1 MREITKIMKGWEFTG
16 PDGTT
21 TTVDLPHT
29 WNARDGQDGGNDY
42 WRGTCIYRTRFAAPQ
57 FNTASH
63 QVWIQFDGVN
73 ASAHVVLN
81 GSPVCN
87 HDGGYSTFRANITE
101 LLRDE
106 NELTVEVDNSKNDRV
121 YPQKADF
128 TFYGGIY
135 RDVSLMVVSKNHFA
149 LDYFGGPGI
158 RITPTVQGAD
168 ASVQVTTWHDGEG
181 EVSIEL
187 LDAAGNT
194 VATGKGPD
202 ITLTIFNAHL
212 WNGVKDPYLYSC
224 KARLVVNG
232 TVEDET
238 TTRFGVRSFKVD
250 PKKGFFL
257 NGKSYPLHGV
267 SRHQDRKGLGNAIT
281 REMHDED
288 MALIKEIGANT
299 IRLAHYQHDQ
309 YFYDLCDEV
318 GMVVWAEIPYISE
331 HMPNGR
337 ENTISQMKELI
348 IQNYNHPSIMFWG
361 ISNEILIGGISQEL
375 VERHHDLQK
384 LCKELDP
391 TRSTTIAHVSH
402 TPTDGPMHHITDL
415 ESYNHYFGWYGGK
428 IEDNGPWL
436 DKFHA
441 EHPDICLGVSEYGCE
456 GIINWHSSTPQ
467 CKDYTEEYQAVYH
480 EYMAQAFEDRP
491 WIWASHVW
499 NMFDFG
505 CAARNE
511 GGVAGR
517 NNKGLVTIDRKTRK
531 DSFYLYQAY
540 WTKDPMVHINGRRYA
555 QRAGETTEVK
565 VYSNQDC
572 VTLYLNGK
580 EVGTQQAHR
589 VFHFTVALAEG
600 FNTLLAVAGSAK
612 DSITLEKVEKEPACY
627 TLPEFN
633 ERQEGVANW
642 FKQMGSLDLES
653 PMEFPEGYYNIKD
666 SMAELAKNEEAFAI
680 VAKAVKL
687 VTNFDLKPGQ
697 GMWSMMSGMSPEHMS
712 GMISTDL
719 LGDKFLPSLNAQL
732 IKIKK

>member
-57 FNTASH
+57 FNTASQ

-135 RDVSLMVVSKNHFA
+135 RDVSLMVVSKNHFT

-187 LDAAGNT
+187 QDAAGNT

-288 MALIKEIGANT
+288 MSLIKEIGANT

-348 IQNYNHPSIMFWG
+348 IQNYNHPCIVCWG
-361 ISNEILIGGISQEL
+361 VSNEITISTKDKKDMLDNHRQL
-375 VERHHDLQK
+375 NDLCHEMDK
-384 LCKELDP
+384 
-391 TRSTTIAHVSH
+391 TRLTTLACYAMC
-402 TPTDGPMHHITDL
+402 GPFNRSAHITDMVSWNL
-415 ESYNHYFGWYGGK
+415 YLGWYVPGFILNDLWMGF
-428 IEDNGPWL
+428 
-436 DKFHA
+436 FHLCF
-441 EHPDICLGVSEYGCE
+441 PNRPFGYSEYGAE
-456 GIINWHSSTPQ
+456 GMPNLHSTHPHRG
-467 CKDYTEEYQAVYH
+467 DHTEEYQAKYH
-480 EYMAQAFEDRP
+480 EYMLRCFKRHP
-491 WIWASHVW
+491 WMWATHVW
-499 NMFDFG
+499 NMFDF
-505 CAARNE
+505 AADARDQ
-511 GGVAGR
+511 GGEPGM
-517 NNKGLVTIDRKTRK
+517 NHKGLVTFDRKTKK
-531 DSFYLYQAY
+531 DSFYLYKA
-540 WTKDPMVHINGRRYA
+540 WWSDEAFVHICSKRFVERTGSTA
-555 QRAGETTEVK
+555 TVK
-565 VYSNQDC
+565 VYSNQS
-572 VTLYLNGK
+572 
-580 EVGTQQAHR
+580 
-589 VFHFTVALAEG
+589 TVALYVNGNKVGEQTG
-600 FNTLLAVAGSAK
+600 EHVFTFKVPLNGELHIQAVAGDRTDESVIRHV
-612 DSITLEKVEKEPACY
+612 DTPN
-627 TLPEFN
+627 PEYKLHKTKSKS
-633 ERQEGVANW
+633 ANW
-642 FKQMGSLDLES
+642 
-653 PMEFPEGYYNIKD
+653 
-666 SMAELAKNEEAFAI
+666 
-680 VAKAVKL
+680 V
-687 VTNFDLKPGQ
+687 
-697 GMWSMMSGMSPEHMS
+697 
-712 GMISTDL
+712 
-719 LGDKFLPSLNAQL
+719 
-732 IKIKK
+732 

>member
-42 WRGTCIYRTRFAAPQ
+42 WRGTCIYRTHFAAPQ

-135 RDVSLMVVSKNHFA
+135 RDVSLMVVSKNHFT

-348 IQNYNHPSIMFWG
+348 IQNYNHPCIVCWG
-361 ISNEILIGGISQEL
+361 VSNEITISTKDKKDMLDNHRQL
-375 VERHHDLQK
+375 NDLCHEMDK
-384 LCKELDP
+384 
-391 TRSTTIAHVSH
+391 TRLTTLACYAMC
-402 TPTDGPMHHITDL
+402 GPFNRSAHITDMVSWNL
-415 ESYNHYFGWYGGK
+415 YLGWYVPGFILNDLWMGF
-428 IEDNGPWL
+428 
-436 DKFHA
+436 FHLCF
-441 EHPDICLGVSEYGCE
+441 PNRPFGYSEYGAE
-456 GIINWHSSTPQ
+456 GMPNLHSTRPHRG
-467 CKDYTEEYQAVYH
+467 DHTEEYQAKYH
-480 EYMAQAFEDRP
+480 EYMLRCFKRHP
-491 WIWASHVW
+491 WMWATHVW
-499 NMFDFG
+499 NMFDF
-505 CAARNE
+505 AADARDQ
-511 GGVAGR
+511 GGEPGM
-517 NNKGLVTIDRKTRK
+517 NHKGLVTFDRKTKK
-531 DSFYLYQAY
+531 DSFYLYKA
-540 WTKDPMVHINGRRYA
+540 WWSDEAFVHICSKRFVERTGSTA
-555 QRAGETTEVK
+555 TVK
-565 VYSNQDC
+565 VYSNQS
-572 VTLYLNGK
+572 
-580 EVGTQQAHR
+580 
-589 VFHFTVALAEG
+589 TVALYVNGNKVGEQTG
-600 FNTLLAVAGSAK
+600 EHVFTFKVPLNGELHIQAVAGDRTDESVIRHV
-612 DSITLEKVEKEPACY
+612 DTPN
-627 TLPEFN
+627 PEYKLHKTKSKS
-633 ERQEGVANW
+633 ANW
-642 FKQMGSLDLES
+642 
-653 PMEFPEGYYNIKD
+653 
-666 SMAELAKNEEAFAI
+666 
-680 VAKAVKL
+680 V
-687 VTNFDLKPGQ
+687 
-697 GMWSMMSGMSPEHMS
+697 
-712 GMISTDL
+712 
-719 LGDKFLPSLNAQL
+719 
-732 IKIKK
+732 

>member
-57 FNTASH
+57 FNAASH

-135 RDVSLMVVSKNHFA
+135 RDVSLMVVSKNHFT
-149 LDYFGGPGI
+149 LDYFGGSGI

-309 YFYDLCDEV
+309 YFYDLCDEA

-348 IQNYNHPSIMFWG
+348 IQNYNHPCIVCWG
-361 ISNEILIGGISQEL
+361 VSNEITISTKDKKDMLDNHRQL
-375 VERHHDLQK
+375 NDLCHEMDK
-384 LCKELDP
+384 
-391 TRSTTIAHVSH
+391 TRLTTLACYAMC
-402 TPTDGPMHHITDL
+402 GPFNRSAHITDMVSWNL
-415 ESYNHYFGWYGGK
+415 YLGWYVPGFILNDLWMGF
-428 IEDNGPWL
+428 
-436 DKFHA
+436 FHLCF
-441 EHPDICLGVSEYGCE
+441 PNRPFGYSEYGAE
-456 GIINWHSSTPQ
+456 GMPNLHSTHPHRG
-467 CKDYTEEYQAVYH
+467 DHTEEYQAKYH
-480 EYMAQAFEDRP
+480 EYMLRCFKRHP
-491 WIWASHVW
+491 WMWATHVW
-499 NMFDFG
+499 NMFDF
-505 CAARNE
+505 AADARDQ
-511 GGVAGR
+511 GGEPGM
-517 NNKGLVTIDRKTRK
+517 NHKGLVTFDRKTKK
-531 DSFYLYQAY
+531 DSFYLYKA
-540 WTKDPMVHINGRRYA
+540 WWSDEAFVHICSKRFVERTGSTA
-555 QRAGETTEVK
+555 TVK
-565 VYSNQDC
+565 VYSNQS
-572 VTLYLNGK
+572 
-580 EVGTQQAHR
+580 
-589 VFHFTVALAEG
+589 TVALYVNGNKVGEQTG
-600 FNTLLAVAGSAK
+600 EHVFTFKVPLKGELHIQAVAGDRTDESVIRHV
-612 DSITLEKVEKEPACY
+612 DTPN
-627 TLPEFN
+627 PEYKLHKTKSKS
-633 ERQEGVANW
+633 ANW
-642 FKQMGSLDLES
+642 
-653 PMEFPEGYYNIKD
+653 
-666 SMAELAKNEEAFAI
+666 
-680 VAKAVKL
+680 V
-687 VTNFDLKPGQ
+687 
-697 GMWSMMSGMSPEHMS
+697 
-712 GMISTDL
+712 
-719 LGDKFLPSLNAQL
+719 
-732 IKIKK
+732 

>member
-42 WRGTCIYRTRFAAPQ
+42 WRGTCIYRTHFAAPQ

-135 RDVSLMVVSKNHFA
+135 RDVSLMVVSKNHFT

-224 KARLVVNG
+224 KACLVVNG

-309 YFYDLCDEV
+309 YFYDLCDEA

-348 IQNYNHPSIMFWG
+348 IQNYNHPCIVCWG
-361 ISNEILIGGISQEL
+361 VSNEITISTKDKKDMLDNHRQL
-375 VERHHDLQK
+375 NDLCHEMDK
-384 LCKELDP
+384 
-391 TRSTTIAHVSH
+391 TRLTTLACYAMC
-402 TPTDGPMHHITDL
+402 GPFNRSAHITDMVSWNL
-415 ESYNHYFGWYGGK
+415 YLGWYVPGFILNDLWMGF
-428 IEDNGPWL
+428 
-436 DKFHA
+436 FHLCF
-441 EHPDICLGVSEYGCE
+441 PNRPFGYSEYGAE
-456 GIINWHSSTPQ
+456 GMPNLHSTHPHRG
-467 CKDYTEEYQAVYH
+467 DHTEEYQAKYH
-480 EYMAQAFEDRP
+480 EYMLRCFKRHP
-491 WIWASHVW
+491 WMWATHVW
-499 NMFDFG
+499 NMFDF
-505 CAARNE
+505 AADARDQ
-511 GGVAGR
+511 GGEPGM
-517 NNKGLVTIDRKTRK
+517 NHKGLVTFDRKTKK
-531 DSFYLYQAY
+531 DSFYLYKA
-540 WTKDPMVHINGRRYA
+540 WWSDEAFVHICSKRFVERTGS
-555 QRAGETTEVK
+555 TSTVK
-565 VYSNQDC
+565 VYSNQS
-572 VTLYLNGK
+572 
-580 EVGTQQAHR
+580 
-589 VFHFTVALAEG
+589 TVALYVNGNKVGEQTG
-600 FNTLLAVAGSAK
+600 EHVFTFKVPLNGELHIQAVAGDRTDESVIRHV
-612 DSITLEKVEKEPACY
+612 DTPN
-627 TLPEFN
+627 PEYKLHKTKSKS
-633 ERQEGVANW
+633 ANW
-642 FKQMGSLDLES
+642 
-653 PMEFPEGYYNIKD
+653 
-666 SMAELAKNEEAFAI
+666 
-680 VAKAVKL
+680 V
-687 VTNFDLKPGQ
+687 
-697 GMWSMMSGMSPEHMS
+697 
-712 GMISTDL
+712 
-719 LGDKFLPSLNAQL
+719 
-732 IKIKK
+732 

>member
-42 WRGTCIYRTRFAAPQ
+42 WRGTCIYRTHFAAPQ

-135 RDVSLMVVSKNHFA
+135 RDVSLMVVSKNHFT

-238 TTRFGVRSFKVD
+238 TTHFGVRSFKVD

-348 IQNYNHPSIMFWG
+348 IQNYNHPCIVCWG
-361 ISNEILIGGISQEL
+361 VSNEITISTKDKKDMLDNHRQL
-375 VERHHDLQK
+375 NDLCHEMDK
-384 LCKELDP
+384 
-391 TRSTTIAHVSH
+391 TRLTTLACYAMC
-402 TPTDGPMHHITDL
+402 GPFNRSAHITDMVSWNL
-415 ESYNHYFGWYGGK
+415 YLGWYVPGFILNDLWMGF
-428 IEDNGPWL
+428 
-436 DKFHA
+436 FHLCF
-441 EHPDICLGVSEYGCE
+441 PNRPFGYSEYGAE
-456 GIINWHSSTPQ
+456 GMPNLHSTHPHRG
-467 CKDYTEEYQAVYH
+467 DHTEEYQAKYH
-480 EYMAQAFEDRP
+480 EYMLRCFKRHP
-491 WIWASHVW
+491 WMWATHVW
-499 NMFDFG
+499 NMFDF
-505 CAARNE
+505 AADARDQ
-511 GGVAGR
+511 GGEPGM
-517 NNKGLVTIDRKTRK
+517 NHKGLVTFDRKTKK
-531 DSFYLYQAY
+531 DSFYLYKA
-540 WTKDPMVHINGRRYA
+540 WWSDEAFVHICSKRFVERTGSTA
-555 QRAGETTEVK
+555 TVK
-565 VYSNQDC
+565 VYSNQS
-572 VTLYLNGK
+572 
-580 EVGTQQAHR
+580 
-589 VFHFTVALAEG
+589 TVALYVNGNKVGEQTG
-600 FNTLLAVAGSAK
+600 EHVFTFKVPLNGELHIQAVAGDRTDESVIRHV
-612 DSITLEKVEKEPACY
+612 DTPN
-627 TLPEFN
+627 PEYKLHKTKSKS
-633 ERQEGVANW
+633 ANW
-642 FKQMGSLDLES
+642 
-653 PMEFPEGYYNIKD
+653 
-666 SMAELAKNEEAFAI
+666 
-680 VAKAVKL
+680 V
-687 VTNFDLKPGQ
+687 
-697 GMWSMMSGMSPEHMS
+697 
-712 GMISTDL
+712 
-719 LGDKFLPSLNAQL
+719 
-732 IKIKK
+732 

>member
-57 FNTASH
+57 FNTASQ

-135 RDVSLMVVSKNHFA
+135 RDVSLMVVSKNHFT

-318 GMVVWAEIPYISE
+318 GMIVWAEIPYISE

-348 IQNYNHPSIMFWG
+348 IQNYNHPCIVCWG
-361 ISNEILIGGISQEL
+361 VSNEITISTKDKKDMLDNHRQL
-375 VERHHDLQK
+375 NDLCHEMDK
-384 LCKELDP
+384 
-391 TRSTTIAHVSH
+391 TRLTTLACYAMC
-402 TPTDGPMHHITDL
+402 GPFNRSAHITDMVSWNL
-415 ESYNHYFGWYGGK
+415 YLGWYVPGFILNDLWMGF
-428 IEDNGPWL
+428 
-436 DKFHA
+436 FHLCF
-441 EHPDICLGVSEYGCE
+441 PNRPFGYSEYGAE
-456 GIINWHSSTPQ
+456 GMPNLHSTHPHRG
-467 CKDYTEEYQAVYH
+467 DHTEEYQAKYH
-480 EYMAQAFEDRP
+480 EYMLRCFKRHP
-491 WIWASHVW
+491 WMWATHVW
-499 NMFDFG
+499 NMFDF
-505 CAARNE
+505 AADARDQ
-511 GGVAGR
+511 GGEPGM
-517 NNKGLVTIDRKTRK
+517 NHKGLVTFDRKTKK
-531 DSFYLYQAY
+531 DSFYLYKA
-540 WTKDPMVHINGRRYA
+540 WWSDEAFVHICSKRFVERTGSTA
-555 QRAGETTEVK
+555 TVK
-565 VYSNQDC
+565 VYSNQS
-572 VTLYLNGK
+572 
-580 EVGTQQAHR
+580 
-589 VFHFTVALAEG
+589 TVALYVNGNKVGEQTG
-600 FNTLLAVAGSAK
+600 EHVFTFKVPLNGELHIQAVAGDRTDESVIRHV
-612 DSITLEKVEKEPACY
+612 DTPN
-627 TLPEFN
+627 PEYKLHKTKSKS
-633 ERQEGVANW
+633 ANW
-642 FKQMGSLDLES
+642 
-653 PMEFPEGYYNIKD
+653 
-666 SMAELAKNEEAFAI
+666 
-680 VAKAVKL
+680 V
-687 VTNFDLKPGQ
+687 
-697 GMWSMMSGMSPEHMS
+697 
-712 GMISTDL
+712 
-719 LGDKFLPSLNAQL
+719 
-732 IKIKK
+732 

>member
-42 WRGTCIYRTRFAAPQ
+42 WRGTCIYRTHFAAPQ

-135 RDVSLMVVSKNHFA
+135 GEVSLMVVSKNHFA

-348 IQNYNHPSIMFWG
+348 IQNYNHPCIVCWG
-361 ISNEILIGGISQEL
+361 VSNEITISTKDKKDMLDNHRQL
-375 VERHHDLQK
+375 NDLCHEMDK
-384 LCKELDP
+384 
-391 TRSTTIAHVSH
+391 TRLTTLACYAMC
-402 TPTDGPMHHITDL
+402 GPFNRSAHITDMVSWNL
-415 ESYNHYFGWYGGK
+415 YLGWYVPGFILNDLWMGF
-428 IEDNGPWL
+428 
-436 DKFHA
+436 FHLCF
-441 EHPDICLGVSEYGCE
+441 PNRPFGYSEYGAE
-456 GIINWHSSTPQ
+456 GMPNLHSTHPHRG
-467 CKDYTEEYQAVYH
+467 DHTEEYQAKYH
-480 EYMAQAFEDRP
+480 EYMLRCFKRHP
-491 WIWASHVW
+491 WMWATHVW
-499 NMFDFG
+499 NMFDF
-505 CAARNE
+505 AADARDQ
-511 GGVAGR
+511 GGEPGM
-517 NNKGLVTIDRKTRK
+517 NHKGLVTFDRKTKK
-531 DSFYLYQAY
+531 DSFYLYKA
-540 WTKDPMVHINGRRYA
+540 WWSDEAFVHICSKRFVERTGSTA
-555 QRAGETTEVK
+555 TVK
-565 VYSNQDC
+565 VYSNQS
-572 VTLYLNGK
+572 
-580 EVGTQQAHR
+580 
-589 VFHFTVALAEG
+589 TVALYVNGNKVGEQTG
-600 FNTLLAVAGSAK
+600 EHVFTFKVPLNGELHIQAVAGDRTDESVIRHV
-612 DSITLEKVEKEPACY
+612 DTPN
-627 TLPEFN
+627 PEYKLHKTKSKS
-633 ERQEGVANW
+633 ANW
-642 FKQMGSLDLES
+642 
-653 PMEFPEGYYNIKD
+653 
-666 SMAELAKNEEAFAI
+666 
-680 VAKAVKL
+680 V
-687 VTNFDLKPGQ
+687 
-697 GMWSMMSGMSPEHMS
+697 
-712 GMISTDL
+712 
-719 LGDKFLPSLNAQL
+719 
-732 IKIKK
+732 

>member
-42 WRGTCIYRTRFAAPQ
+42 WRGTCIYRTHFAAPQ

-106 NELTVEVDNSKNDRV
+106 NELTVEVDNSKNNRV

-135 RDVSLMVVSKNHFA
+135 RDVSLMVVSKNHFT

-158 RITPTVQGAD
+158 RITPTAQGAD

-348 IQNYNHPSIMFWG
+348 IQNYNHPCIVCWG
-361 ISNEILIGGISQEL
+361 VSNEITISTKDKKDMLDNHRQL
-375 VERHHDLQK
+375 NDLCHEMDK
-384 LCKELDP
+384 
-391 TRSTTIAHVSH
+391 TRLTTLACYAMC
-402 TPTDGPMHHITDL
+402 GPFNRSAHITDMVSWNL
-415 ESYNHYFGWYGGK
+415 YLGWYVPGFILNDLWMGF
-428 IEDNGPWL
+428 
-436 DKFHA
+436 FHLCF
-441 EHPDICLGVSEYGCE
+441 PNRPFGYSEYGAE
-456 GIINWHSSTPQ
+456 GMPNLHSTHPHRG
-467 CKDYTEEYQAVYH
+467 DHTEEYQAKYH
-480 EYMAQAFEDRP
+480 EYMLRCFKRHP
-491 WIWASHVW
+491 WMWATHVW
-499 NMFDFG
+499 NMFDF
-505 CAARNE
+505 AADARDQ
-511 GGVAGR
+511 GGEPGM
-517 NNKGLVTIDRKTRK
+517 NHKGLVTFDRKTKK
-531 DSFYLYQAY
+531 DSFYLYKA
-540 WTKDPMVHINGRRYA
+540 WWSDEAFVHICSKRFVERTGSTA
-555 QRAGETTEVK
+555 TVK
-565 VYSNQDC
+565 VYSNQS
-572 VTLYLNGK
+572 
-580 EVGTQQAHR
+580 
-589 VFHFTVALAEG
+589 TVALYVNGNKVGEQTG
-600 FNTLLAVAGSAK
+600 EHVFTFKVPLNGELHIQAVAGDRTDESVIRHV
-612 DSITLEKVEKEPACY
+612 DTPN
-627 TLPEFN
+627 PEYKLHKTKSKS
-633 ERQEGVANW
+633 ANW
-642 FKQMGSLDLES
+642 
-653 PMEFPEGYYNIKD
+653 
-666 SMAELAKNEEAFAI
+666 
-680 VAKAVKL
+680 V
-687 VTNFDLKPGQ
+687 
-697 GMWSMMSGMSPEHMS
+697 
-712 GMISTDL
+712 
-719 LGDKFLPSLNAQL
+719 
-732 IKIKK
+732 

>member
-57 FNTASH
+57 FNTASQ

-135 RDVSLMVVSKNHFA
+135 RDVSLMVVSKNHFT

-158 RITPTVQGAD
+158 RITPTVQGTD

-202 ITLTIFNAHL
+202 INLTIFNAHL

-348 IQNYNHPSIMFWG
+348 IQNYNHPCIVCWG
-361 ISNEILIGGISQEL
+361 VSNEITISTKDKKDMLDNHRQL
-375 VERHHDLQK
+375 NDLCHEMDK
-384 LCKELDP
+384 
-391 TRSTTIAHVSH
+391 TRLTTLACYAMC
-402 TPTDGPMHHITDL
+402 GPFNRSAHITDMVSWNL
-415 ESYNHYFGWYGGK
+415 YLGWYVPGFILNDLWMGF
-428 IEDNGPWL
+428 
-436 DKFHA
+436 FHLCF
-441 EHPDICLGVSEYGCE
+441 PNRPFGYSEYGAE
-456 GIINWHSSTPQ
+456 GMPNLHSAHPHRG
-467 CKDYTEEYQAVYH
+467 DHTEEYQAKYH
-480 EYMAQAFEDRP
+480 EYMLRCFKRHP
-491 WIWASHVW
+491 WMWATHVW
-499 NMFDFG
+499 NMFDF
-505 CAARNE
+505 AADARDQ
-511 GGVAGR
+511 GGEPGM
-517 NNKGLVTIDRKTRK
+517 NHKGLVTFDRKTKK
-531 DSFYLYQAY
+531 DSFYLYKA
-540 WTKDPMVHINGRRYA
+540 WWSDEAFVHICSKRFVERTGSTA
-555 QRAGETTEVK
+555 TVK
-565 VYSNQDC
+565 VYSNQS
-572 VTLYLNGK
+572 
-580 EVGTQQAHR
+580 
-589 VFHFTVALAEG
+589 TVALYVNGNKVGEQTG
-600 FNTLLAVAGSAK
+600 EHVFTFKVPLNGELHIQAVAGDRTDESVIRHV
-612 DSITLEKVEKEPACY
+612 DTPN
-627 TLPEFN
+627 PEYKLHKTKSKS
-633 ERQEGVANW
+633 ANW
-642 FKQMGSLDLES
+642 
-653 PMEFPEGYYNIKD
+653 
-666 SMAELAKNEEAFAI
+666 
-680 VAKAVKL
+680 V
-687 VTNFDLKPGQ
+687 
-697 GMWSMMSGMSPEHMS
+697 
-712 GMISTDL
+712 
-719 LGDKFLPSLNAQL
+719 
-732 IKIKK
+732 

>member
-42 WRGTCIYRTRFAAPQ
+42 WRGTCIYRTHFAAPQ
-57 FNTASH
+57 FNIASH

-135 RDVSLMVVSKNHFA
+135 RDVSLMVVSKNHFT

-181 EVSIEL
+181 EVSVEL

-348 IQNYNHPSIMFWG
+348 IQNYNHPCIVCWG
-361 ISNEILIGGISQEL
+361 VSNEITISTKDKKDMLDNHRQL
-375 VERHHDLQK
+375 NDLCHEMDK
-384 LCKELDP
+384 
-391 TRSTTIAHVSH
+391 TRLTTLACYAMC
-402 TPTDGPMHHITDL
+402 GPFNRSAHITDMVSWNL
-415 ESYNHYFGWYGGK
+415 YLGWYVPGFILNDLWMGF
-428 IEDNGPWL
+428 
-436 DKFHA
+436 FHLCF
-441 EHPDICLGVSEYGCE
+441 PNRPFGYSEYGAE
-456 GIINWHSSTPQ
+456 GMPNLHSTHPHRG
-467 CKDYTEEYQAVYH
+467 DHTEEYQAKYH
-480 EYMAQAFEDRP
+480 EYMLRCFKRHP
-491 WIWASHVW
+491 WMWATHVW
-499 NMFDFG
+499 NMFDF
-505 CAARNE
+505 AADARDQ
-511 GGVAGR
+511 GGEPGM
-517 NNKGLVTIDRKTRK
+517 NHKGLVTFDRKTKK
-531 DSFYLYQAY
+531 DSFYLYKA
-540 WTKDPMVHINGRRYA
+540 WWSNEAFVHICSKRFVERTGSTA
-555 QRAGETTEVK
+555 TVK
-565 VYSNQDC
+565 VYSNQS
-572 VTLYLNGK
+572 
-580 EVGTQQAHR
+580 
-589 VFHFTVALAEG
+589 TVALYVNGNKVGEQTG
-600 FNTLLAVAGSAK
+600 EHVFTFKVPLNGELHIQAVAGDRTDESVIRHV
-612 DSITLEKVEKEPACY
+612 DTPN
-627 TLPEFN
+627 PEYKLLKTKSKS
-633 ERQEGVANW
+633 ANW
-642 FKQMGSLDLES
+642 
-653 PMEFPEGYYNIKD
+653 
-666 SMAELAKNEEAFAI
+666 
-680 VAKAVKL
+680 V
-687 VTNFDLKPGQ
+687 
-697 GMWSMMSGMSPEHMS
+697 
-712 GMISTDL
+712 
-719 LGDKFLPSLNAQL
+719 
-732 IKIKK
+732 

>member
-42 WRGTCIYRTRFAAPQ
+42 WRGTCIYRTHFAAPQ

-135 RDVSLMVVSKNHFA
+135 RDVSLMVVSKNHFT

-181 EVSIEL
+181 EVSVEL

-348 IQNYNHPSIMFWG
+348 IQNYNHPCIVCWG
-361 ISNEILIGGISQEL
+361 VSNEITISTKDKKDMLDNHRQL
-375 VERHHDLQK
+375 NDLCHEMDK
-384 LCKELDP
+384 
-391 TRSTTIAHVSH
+391 TRLTTLACYAMC
-402 TPTDGPMHHITDL
+402 GPFNRSAHITDMVSWNL
-415 ESYNHYFGWYGGK
+415 YLGWYVPGFILNDLWMGF
-428 IEDNGPWL
+428 
-436 DKFHA
+436 FHLCF
-441 EHPDICLGVSEYGCE
+441 PNRPFGYSEYGAE
-456 GIINWHSSTPQ
+456 GMPNLHSTHPHRG
-467 CKDYTEEYQAVYH
+467 DHTEEYQAKYH
-480 EYMAQAFEDRP
+480 EYMLRCFKRHP
-491 WIWASHVW
+491 WMWATHVW
-499 NMFDFG
+499 NMFDF
-505 CAARNE
+505 AADARDQ
-511 GGVAGR
+511 GGEPGM
-517 NNKGLVTIDRKTRK
+517 NHKGLVTFDRKTKK
-531 DSFYLYQAY
+531 DSFYLYKA
-540 WTKDPMVHINGRRYA
+540 WWSNEAFVHICSKRFVERTGSTA
-555 QRAGETTEVK
+555 TVK
-565 VYSNQDC
+565 VYSNQS
-572 VTLYLNGK
+572 
-580 EVGTQQAHR
+580 
-589 VFHFTVALAEG
+589 TVALYVNGNKVGEQTG
-600 FNTLLAVAGSAK
+600 EHVFTFKVPLNGELHIQAVAGDRTDESVIRHV
-612 DSITLEKVEKEPACY
+612 DTPN
-627 TLPEFN
+627 PEYKLHKTKSKS
-633 ERQEGVANW
+633 ANW
-642 FKQMGSLDLES
+642 
-653 PMEFPEGYYNIKD
+653 
-666 SMAELAKNEEAFAI
+666 
-680 VAKAVKL
+680 V
-687 VTNFDLKPGQ
+687 
-697 GMWSMMSGMSPEHMS
+697 
-712 GMISTDL
+712 
-719 LGDKFLPSLNAQL
+719 
-732 IKIKK
+732 

>member
-42 WRGTCIYRTRFAAPQ
+42 WRGTCIYRTHFAAPQ

-309 YFYDLCDEV
+309 YFYDLCDEA

-337 ENTISQMKELI
+337 GNTISQMKELI
-348 IQNYNHPSIMFWG
+348 IQNYNHPCIVCWG
-361 ISNEILIGGISQEL
+361 VSNEITISTKDKKDMLDNHRQL
-375 VERHHDLQK
+375 NDLCHEMDK
-384 LCKELDP
+384 
-391 TRSTTIAHVSH
+391 TRLTTLACYAMC
-402 TPTDGPMHHITDL
+402 GPFNRSAHITDMVSWNL
-415 ESYNHYFGWYGGK
+415 YLGWYVPGFILNDLWMGF
-428 IEDNGPWL
+428 
-436 DKFHA
+436 FHLCF
-441 EHPDICLGVSEYGCE
+441 PNRPFGYSEYGAE
-456 GIINWHSSTPQ
+456 GMPNLHSTHPHRG
-467 CKDYTEEYQAVYH
+467 DHTEEYQAKYH
-480 EYMAQAFEDRP
+480 EYMLRCFKRHP
-491 WIWASHVW
+491 WMWATHVW
-499 NMFDFG
+499 NMFDF
-505 CAARNE
+505 AADARDQ
-511 GGVAGR
+511 GGEPGM
-517 NNKGLVTIDRKTRK
+517 NHKGLVTFDRKTKK
-531 DSFYLYQAY
+531 DSFYLYKA
-540 WTKDPMVHINGRRYA
+540 WWSDEAFVHICSKRFVERTGSTA
-555 QRAGETTEVK
+555 TVK
-565 VYSNQDC
+565 VYSNQS
-572 VTLYLNGK
+572 
-580 EVGTQQAHR
+580 
-589 VFHFTVALAEG
+589 TVALYVNGNKVGEQTG
-600 FNTLLAVAGSAK
+600 EHVFTFKVPLNGELHIQAVAGDRTDESVIRHV
-612 DSITLEKVEKEPACY
+612 DTPN
-627 TLPEFN
+627 PEYKLHKTKSKS
-633 ERQEGVANW
+633 ANW
-642 FKQMGSLDLES
+642 
-653 PMEFPEGYYNIKD
+653 
-666 SMAELAKNEEAFAI
+666 
-680 VAKAVKL
+680 V
-687 VTNFDLKPGQ
+687 
-697 GMWSMMSGMSPEHMS
+697 
-712 GMISTDL
+712 
-719 LGDKFLPSLNAQL
+719 
-732 IKIKK
+732 

>member
-42 WRGTCIYRTRFAAPQ
+42 WRGTCIYRTHFAAPQ

-73 ASAHVVLN
+73 ASAHVLLN

-158 RITPTVQGAD
+158 RITPTVQGTD

-337 ENTISQMKELI
+337 ENAISQMKELI
-348 IQNYNHPSIMFWG
+348 IQNYNHPCIVCWG
-361 ISNEILIGGISQEL
+361 VSNEITISTKDKKDMLDNHRQL
-375 VERHHDLQK
+375 NDLCHEMDK
-384 LCKELDP
+384 
-391 TRSTTIAHVSH
+391 TRLTTLACYAMC
-402 TPTDGPMHHITDL
+402 GPFNRSAHITDMVSWNL
-415 ESYNHYFGWYGGK
+415 YLGWYVPGFILNDLWMGF
-428 IEDNGPWL
+428 
-436 DKFHA
+436 FHLCF
-441 EHPDICLGVSEYGCE
+441 PNRPFGYSEYGAE
-456 GIINWHSSTPQ
+456 GMPNLHSTHPHRG
-467 CKDYTEEYQAVYH
+467 DHTEEYQAKYH
-480 EYMAQAFEDRP
+480 EYMLRCFKRHP
-491 WIWASHVW
+491 WMWATHVW
-499 NMFDFG
+499 NMFDF
-505 CAARNE
+505 AADARDQ
-511 GGVAGR
+511 GGEPGM
-517 NNKGLVTIDRKTRK
+517 NHKGLVTFDRKTKK
-531 DSFYLYQAY
+531 DSFYLYKA
-540 WTKDPMVHINGRRYA
+540 WWSDEAFVHICSKRFVERTGSTA
-555 QRAGETTEVK
+555 TVK
-565 VYSNQDC
+565 VYSNQS
-572 VTLYLNGK
+572 
-580 EVGTQQAHR
+580 
-589 VFHFTVALAEG
+589 TVALYVNGNKVGEQTG
-600 FNTLLAVAGSAK
+600 EHVFTFKVPLNGELHIQAVAGDRTDESVIRHV
-612 DSITLEKVEKEPACY
+612 DTPN
-627 TLPEFN
+627 PEYKLHKTKSKS
-633 ERQEGVANW
+633 ANW
-642 FKQMGSLDLES
+642 
-653 PMEFPEGYYNIKD
+653 
-666 SMAELAKNEEAFAI
+666 
-680 VAKAVKL
+680 V
-687 VTNFDLKPGQ
+687 
-697 GMWSMMSGMSPEHMS
+697 
-712 GMISTDL
+712 
-719 LGDKFLPSLNAQL
+719 
-732 IKIKK
+732 

>member
-42 WRGTCIYRTRFAAPQ
+42 WRGTCIYRTRFAAPK
-57 FNTASH
+57 FDTASQ

-101 LLRDE
+101 LLQSE

-135 RDVSLMVVSKNHFA
+135 RDVSLMVVSKNHFT

-181 EVSIEL
+181 EVNIEL

-232 TVEDET
+232 KVEDET

-348 IQNYNHPSIMFWG
+348 IQNYNHPCIVCWG
-361 ISNEILIGGISQEL
+361 VSNEITISTKDKKDMLDNHRQL
-375 VERHHDLQK
+375 NDLCHEMDK
-384 LCKELDP
+384 
-391 TRSTTIAHVSH
+391 TRLTTLACYAMC
-402 TPTDGPMHHITDL
+402 GPFNRSAHITDMVSWNL
-415 ESYNHYFGWYGGK
+415 YLGWYVPGFILNDLWMGF
-428 IEDNGPWL
+428 
-436 DKFHA
+436 FHLCF
-441 EHPDICLGVSEYGCE
+441 PNRPFGYSEYGAE
-456 GIINWHSSTPQ
+456 GMPNLHSIHPRRG
-467 CKDYTEEYQAVYH
+467 DHTEEYQAKYH
-480 EYMAQAFEDRP
+480 EYMLRCFKRHP
-491 WIWASHVW
+491 WMWATHVW
-499 NMFDFG
+499 NMFDF
-505 CAARNE
+505 AADARDQ
-511 GGVAGR
+511 GGEPGM
-517 NNKGLVTIDRKTRK
+517 NHKGLVTFDRKTKK
-531 DSFYLYQAY
+531 DSFYLYKA
-540 WTKDPMVHINGRRYA
+540 WWSDEAFVHICSKRFVERTGSTA
-555 QRAGETTEVK
+555 TVK
-565 VYSNQDC
+565 VYSNQS
-572 VTLYLNGK
+572 
-580 EVGTQQAHR
+580 
-589 VFHFTVALAEG
+589 TVALYVNGSKVGEQTG
-600 FNTLLAVAGSAK
+600 EHVFTFKVPLNGELHIQAVAGDRTDESVIRHV
-612 DSITLEKVEKEPACY
+612 DTPN
-627 TLPEFN
+627 PEYKLHKTKSKS
-633 ERQEGVANW
+633 ANW
-642 FKQMGSLDLES
+642 
-653 PMEFPEGYYNIKD
+653 
-666 SMAELAKNEEAFAI
+666 
-680 VAKAVKL
+680 V
-687 VTNFDLKPGQ
+687 
-697 GMWSMMSGMSPEHMS
+697 
-712 GMISTDL
+712 
-719 LGDKFLPSLNAQL
+719 
-732 IKIKK
+732 

>member
-42 WRGTCIYRTRFAAPQ
+42 WRGTCIYRTHFAAPQ
-57 FNTASH
+57 FNSASH

-135 RDVSLMVVSKNHFA
+135 RDVSLMVVSKNHFT

-348 IQNYNHPSIMFWG
+348 IQNYNHPCIVCWG
-361 ISNEILIGGISQEL
+361 VSNEITISTKDKKDMLDNHRQL
-375 VERHHDLQK
+375 NDLCHEMDK
-384 LCKELDP
+384 
-391 TRSTTIAHVSH
+391 TRLTTLACYAMC
-402 TPTDGPMHHITDL
+402 GPFNRSAHITDMVSWNL
-415 ESYNHYFGWYGGK
+415 YLGWYVPGFILNDLWMGF
-428 IEDNGPWL
+428 
-436 DKFHA
+436 FHLCF
-441 EHPDICLGVSEYGCE
+441 PNRPFGYSEYGAE
-456 GIINWHSSTPQ
+456 GMPNLHSTHPHRG
-467 CKDYTEEYQAVYH
+467 DHTEEYQAKYH
-480 EYMAQAFEDRP
+480 EYMLRCFKRHP
-491 WIWASHVW
+491 WMWATHVW
-499 NMFDFG
+499 NMFDF
-505 CAARNE
+505 AADARDQ
-511 GGVAGR
+511 GGEPGM
-517 NNKGLVTIDRKTRK
+517 NHKGLVTFDRKTKK
-531 DSFYLYQAY
+531 DSFYLYKA
-540 WTKDPMVHINGRRYA
+540 WWSDEAFVHICSKRFVERTGSTA
-555 QRAGETTEVK
+555 TVK
-565 VYSNQDC
+565 VYSNQS
-572 VTLYLNGK
+572 
-580 EVGTQQAHR
+580 
-589 VFHFTVALAEG
+589 TVALYVNGNKVGEQTG
-600 FNTLLAVAGSAK
+600 EHVFTFKVPLNGELHIQAVAGDRTDESVIRHV
-612 DSITLEKVEKEPACY
+612 DTPN
-627 TLPEFN
+627 PEYKLHKTKSKS
-633 ERQEGVANW
+633 ANW
-642 FKQMGSLDLES
+642 
-653 PMEFPEGYYNIKD
+653 
-666 SMAELAKNEEAFAI
+666 
-680 VAKAVKL
+680 V
-687 VTNFDLKPGQ
+687 
-697 GMWSMMSGMSPEHMS
+697 
-712 GMISTDL
+712 
-719 LGDKFLPSLNAQL
+719 
-732 IKIKK
+732 

>member
-42 WRGTCIYRTRFAAPQ
+42 WRGTCIYRTHFAAPQ

-135 RDVSLMVVSKNHFA
+135 RDVSLMVVSKNHFT

-158 RITPTVQGAD
+158 RITPTVQGTD

-348 IQNYNHPSIMFWG
+348 IQNYNHPCIVCWG
-361 ISNEILIGGISQEL
+361 VSNEITISTKDKKDMLDNHRQL
-375 VERHHDLQK
+375 NDLCHEMDK
-384 LCKELDP
+384 
-391 TRSTTIAHVSH
+391 TRLTTLACYAMC
-402 TPTDGPMHHITDL
+402 GPFNRSAHITDMVSWNL
-415 ESYNHYFGWYGGK
+415 YLGWYVPGFILNDLWMGF
-428 IEDNGPWL
+428 
-436 DKFHA
+436 FHLCF
-441 EHPDICLGVSEYGCE
+441 PNRPFGYSEYGAE
-456 GIINWHSSTPQ
+456 GMPNLHSTHPHRG
-467 CKDYTEEYQAVYH
+467 DHTEEYQAKYH
-480 EYMAQAFEDRP
+480 EYMLRCFKRHP
-491 WIWASHVW
+491 WMWATHVW
-499 NMFDFG
+499 NMFDF
-505 CAARNE
+505 AADARDQ
-511 GGVAGR
+511 GGEPGM
-517 NNKGLVTIDRKTRK
+517 NHKGLVTFDRKTKK
-531 DSFYLYQAY
+531 DSFYLYKA
-540 WTKDPMVHINGRRYA
+540 WWSNEAFVHICSKRFVERTGSTA
-555 QRAGETTEVK
+555 TVK
-565 VYSNQDC
+565 VYSNQS
-572 VTLYLNGK
+572 
-580 EVGTQQAHR
+580 
-589 VFHFTVALAEG
+589 TVALYVNGNKVGEQTG
-600 FNTLLAVAGSAK
+600 EHVFTFKVPLNGELHIQAVAGDRTDESVIRHV
-612 DSITLEKVEKEPACY
+612 DIPN
-627 TLPEFN
+627 PEYKLLKTKSKS
-633 ERQEGVANW
+633 ANW
-642 FKQMGSLDLES
+642 
-653 PMEFPEGYYNIKD
+653 
-666 SMAELAKNEEAFAI
+666 
-680 VAKAVKL
+680 V
-687 VTNFDLKPGQ
+687 
-697 GMWSMMSGMSPEHMS
+697 
-712 GMISTDL
+712 
-719 LGDKFLPSLNAQL
+719 
-732 IKIKK
+732 

>member
-42 WRGTCIYRTRFAAPQ
+42 WRGTCIYRTHFAAPQ

-135 RDVSLMVVSKNHFA
+135 RDVSLMVVSKNHFT

-181 EVSIEL
+181 EVSVEL

-232 TVEDET
+232 TVEDEI

-348 IQNYNHPSIMFWG
+348 IQNYNHPCIVCWG
-361 ISNEILIGGISQEL
+361 VSNEITISTKDKKDMLDNHRQL
-375 VERHHDLQK
+375 NDLCHEMDK
-384 LCKELDP
+384 
-391 TRSTTIAHVSH
+391 TRLTTLACYAMC
-402 TPTDGPMHHITDL
+402 GPFNRSAHITDMVSWNL
-415 ESYNHYFGWYGGK
+415 YLGWYVPGFILNDLWMGF
-428 IEDNGPWL
+428 
-436 DKFHA
+436 FHLCF
-441 EHPDICLGVSEYGCE
+441 PNRPFGYSEYGAE
-456 GIINWHSSTPQ
+456 GMPNLHSTHPHRG
-467 CKDYTEEYQAVYH
+467 DHTEEYQAKYH
-480 EYMAQAFEDRP
+480 EYMLRCFKRHP
-491 WIWASHVW
+491 WMWATHVW
-499 NMFDFG
+499 NMFDF
-505 CAARNE
+505 AADARDQ
-511 GGVAGR
+511 GGEPGM
-517 NNKGLVTIDRKTRK
+517 NHKGLVTFDRKTKK
-531 DSFYLYQAY
+531 DSFYLYKA
-540 WTKDPMVHINGRRYA
+540 WWSDEAFVHICSKRFVERTGSTA
-555 QRAGETTEVK
+555 TVK
-565 VYSNQDC
+565 VYSNQS
-572 VTLYLNGK
+572 
-580 EVGTQQAHR
+580 
-589 VFHFTVALAEG
+589 TVALYVNGNKVGEQTG
-600 FNTLLAVAGSAK
+600 EHVFTFKVPLNGELHIQAVAGDRTDESVIRHV
-612 DSITLEKVEKEPACY
+612 DTPN
-627 TLPEFN
+627 PEYKLHKTKSKS
-633 ERQEGVANW
+633 ANW
-642 FKQMGSLDLES
+642 
-653 PMEFPEGYYNIKD
+653 
-666 SMAELAKNEEAFAI
+666 
-680 VAKAVKL
+680 V
-687 VTNFDLKPGQ
+687 
-697 GMWSMMSGMSPEHMS
+697 
-712 GMISTDL
+712 
-719 LGDKFLPSLNAQL
+719 
-732 IKIKK
+732 

>member
-135 RDVSLMVVSKNHFA
+135 RDVSLMVVSKNHFT

-158 RITPTVQGAD
+158 RITPTVQGTD

-348 IQNYNHPSIMFWG
+348 IQNYNHPCIVCWG
-361 ISNEILIGGISQEL
+361 VSNEITISTKDKKDMLDNHRQL
-375 VERHHDLQK
+375 NDLCHEMDK
-384 LCKELDP
+384 
-391 TRSTTIAHVSH
+391 TRLTTLACYAMC
-402 TPTDGPMHHITDL
+402 GPFNRSAHITDMVSWNL
-415 ESYNHYFGWYGGK
+415 YLGWYVPGFILNDLWMGF
-428 IEDNGPWL
+428 
-436 DKFHA
+436 FHLCF
-441 EHPDICLGVSEYGCE
+441 PNRPFGYSEYGAE
-456 GIINWHSSTPQ
+456 GMPNTHPHRG
-467 CKDYTEEYQAVYH
+467 DHTEEYQAKYH
-480 EYMAQAFEDRP
+480 EYMLRCFKRHP
-491 WIWASHVW
+491 WMWATHVW
-499 NMFDFG
+499 NMFDF
-505 CAARNE
+505 AADARDQ
-511 GGVAGR
+511 GGEPGM
-517 NNKGLVTIDRKTRK
+517 NHKGLVTFDRKTKK
-531 DSFYLYQAY
+531 DSFYLYKA
-540 WTKDPMVHINGRRYA
+540 WWSDEAFVHICSKRFVERTGSTA
-555 QRAGETTEVK
+555 TVK
-565 VYSNQDC
+565 VYSNQS
-572 VTLYLNGK
+572 
-580 EVGTQQAHR
+580 
-589 VFHFTVALAEG
+589 TVALYVNGNKVGEQTG
-600 FNTLLAVAGSAK
+600 EHVFTFKVPLNGELHIQAVAGDRTDESVIRHV
-612 DSITLEKVEKEPACY
+612 DTPN
-627 TLPEFN
+627 PEYKLHKTKSKS
-633 ERQEGVANW
+633 ANW
-642 FKQMGSLDLES
+642 
-653 PMEFPEGYYNIKD
+653 
-666 SMAELAKNEEAFAI
+666 
-680 VAKAVKL
+680 V
-687 VTNFDLKPGQ
+687 
-697 GMWSMMSGMSPEHMS
+697 
-712 GMISTDL
+712 
-719 LGDKFLPSLNAQL
+719 
-732 IKIKK
+732 

>member
-42 WRGTCIYRTRFAAPQ
+42 WRGTCIYRTHFAAPQ
-57 FNTASH
+57 FNTASQ

-135 RDVSLMVVSKNHFA
+135 RDVSLMVVSKNHFT

-281 REMHDED
+281 REMHNED

-309 YFYDLCDEV
+309 YFYDLCDEA

-348 IQNYNHPSIMFWG
+348 IQNYNHPCIVCWG
-361 ISNEILIGGISQEL
+361 VSNEITISTKDKKDMLDNHRQL
-375 VERHHDLQK
+375 NDLCHEMDK
-384 LCKELDP
+384 
-391 TRSTTIAHVSH
+391 TRLTTLACYAMC
-402 TPTDGPMHHITDL
+402 GPFNRSAHITDMVSWNL
-415 ESYNHYFGWYGGK
+415 YLGWYVPGFILNDLWMGF
-428 IEDNGPWL
+428 
-436 DKFHA
+436 FHLCF
-441 EHPDICLGVSEYGCE
+441 PNRPFGYSEYGAE
-456 GIINWHSSTPQ
+456 GMPNLHSTHPHRG
-467 CKDYTEEYQAVYH
+467 DHTEEYQAKYH
-480 EYMAQAFEDRP
+480 EYMLRCFKRHP
-491 WIWASHVW
+491 WMWATHVW
-499 NMFDFG
+499 NMFDF
-505 CAARNE
+505 AADARDQ
-511 GGVAGR
+511 GGEPGM
-517 NNKGLVTIDRKTRK
+517 NHKGLVTFDRKTKK
-531 DSFYLYQAY
+531 DSFYLYKA
-540 WTKDPMVHINGRRYA
+540 WWSDEAFVHICSKRFVERTGSTA
-555 QRAGETTEVK
+555 TVK
-565 VYSNQDC
+565 VYSNQS
-572 VTLYLNGK
+572 
-580 EVGTQQAHR
+580 
-589 VFHFTVALAEG
+589 TVALYVNGNKVGEQTG
-600 FNTLLAVAGSAK
+600 EHVFTFKVPLNGELHIQAVAGDRTDESVIRHV
-612 DSITLEKVEKEPACY
+612 DTPN
-627 TLPEFN
+627 PEYKLHKTKSKS
-633 ERQEGVANW
+633 ANW
-642 FKQMGSLDLES
+642 
-653 PMEFPEGYYNIKD
+653 
-666 SMAELAKNEEAFAI
+666 
-680 VAKAVKL
+680 V
-687 VTNFDLKPGQ
+687 
-697 GMWSMMSGMSPEHMS
+697 
-712 GMISTDL
+712 
-719 LGDKFLPSLNAQL
+719 
-732 IKIKK
+732 

>member
-57 FNTASH
+57 FNAASH

-135 RDVSLMVVSKNHFA
+135 RDVSLMVVSKNHFT

-348 IQNYNHPSIMFWG
+348 IQNYNHPCIVCWG
-361 ISNEILIGGISQEL
+361 VSNEITISTKDKKDMLDNHRQL
-375 VERHHDLQK
+375 NDLCHEMDK
-384 LCKELDP
+384 
-391 TRSTTIAHVSH
+391 TRLTTLACYAMC
-402 TPTDGPMHHITDL
+402 GPFNRSAHITDMVSWNL
-415 ESYNHYFGWYGGK
+415 YLGWYVPGFILNDLWMGF
-428 IEDNGPWL
+428 
-436 DKFHA
+436 FHLCF
-441 EHPDICLGVSEYGCE
+441 PNRPFGYSEYGAE
-456 GIINWHSSTPQ
+456 GMPNLHSTHPHRG
-467 CKDYTEEYQAVYH
+467 DHTEEYQAKYH
-480 EYMAQAFEDRP
+480 EYMLRCFKRHP
-491 WIWASHVW
+491 WMWATHVW
-499 NMFDFG
+499 NMFDF
-505 CAARNE
+505 AADARDQ
-511 GGVAGR
+511 GGEPGM
-517 NNKGLVTIDRKTRK
+517 NHKGLVTFDRKTKK
-531 DSFYLYQAY
+531 DSFYLYKA
-540 WTKDPMVHINGRRYA
+540 WWSDEAFVHICSKRFVERTGSTA
-555 QRAGETTEVK
+555 TVK
-565 VYSNQDC
+565 VYSNQS
-572 VTLYLNGK
+572 
-580 EVGTQQAHR
+580 
-589 VFHFTVALAEG
+589 TVALYVNGNKVGEQTG
-600 FNTLLAVAGSAK
+600 EHVFTFKVPLNGELHIQAVAGDRTDESVIRHV
-612 DSITLEKVEKEPACY
+612 DTPN
-627 TLPEFN
+627 PEYKLHKTKSKS
-633 ERQEGVANW
+633 ANW
-642 FKQMGSLDLES
+642 
-653 PMEFPEGYYNIKD
+653 
-666 SMAELAKNEEAFAI
+666 
-680 VAKAVKL
+680 V
-687 VTNFDLKPGQ
+687 
-697 GMWSMMSGMSPEHMS
+697 
-712 GMISTDL
+712 
-719 LGDKFLPSLNAQL
+719 
-732 IKIKK
+732 

>member
-42 WRGTCIYRTRFAAPQ
+42 WRGTCIYRTHFAAPQ

-135 RDVSLMVVSKNHFA
+135 RDVSLMVVSKNHFT

-348 IQNYNHPSIMFWG
+348 IQNYNHPCIVCWG
-361 ISNEILIGGISQEL
+361 VSNEITISTKDKKDMLDNHRQL
-375 VERHHDLQK
+375 NDLCHEMDK
-384 LCKELDP
+384 
-391 TRSTTIAHVSH
+391 TRLTTLACYAMC
-402 TPTDGPMHHITDL
+402 GPFNRSAHITDMVSWNL
-415 ESYNHYFGWYGGK
+415 YLGWYVPGFILNDLWMGF
-428 IEDNGPWL
+428 
-436 DKFHA
+436 FHLCF
-441 EHPDICLGVSEYGCE
+441 PNRPFGYSEYGAE
-456 GIINWHSSTPQ
+456 GMPNLHSTHPHRG
-467 CKDYTEEYQAVYH
+467 DHTEEYQAKYH
-480 EYMAQAFEDRP
+480 EYMLRCFKRHP
-491 WIWASHVW
+491 WMWATHVW
-499 NMFDFG
+499 NMFDF
-505 CAARNE
+505 AADARDQ
-511 GGVAGR
+511 GGEPGM
-517 NNKGLVTIDRKTRK
+517 NHKGLVTFDRKTKK
-531 DSFYLYQAY
+531 DSFYLYKA
-540 WTKDPMVHINGRRYA
+540 WWSDEAFVHICSKRFVERTGSTA
-555 QRAGETTEVK
+555 TVK
-565 VYSNQDC
+565 VYSNQS
-572 VTLYLNGK
+572 
-580 EVGTQQAHR
+580 
-589 VFHFTVALAEG
+589 TVALYVNGNKVGEQTG
-600 FNTLLAVAGSAK
+600 EHVFTFKVPLKGELHIQAVAGDRTDESVIRHV
-612 DSITLEKVEKEPACY
+612 DTPN
-627 TLPEFN
+627 PEYKLHKTKSKS
-633 ERQEGVANW
+633 ANW
-642 FKQMGSLDLES
+642 
-653 PMEFPEGYYNIKD
+653 
-666 SMAELAKNEEAFAI
+666 
-680 VAKAVKL
+680 V
-687 VTNFDLKPGQ
+687 
-697 GMWSMMSGMSPEHMS
+697 
-712 GMISTDL
+712 
-719 LGDKFLPSLNAQL
+719 
-732 IKIKK
+732 

>member
-57 FNTASH
+57 FDTASQ

-135 RDVSLMVVSKNHFA
+135 RDVSLMVVSKNHFT

-202 ITLTIFNAHL
+202 INLTIFNAHL

-348 IQNYNHPSIMFWG
+348 IQNYNHPCIVCWG
-361 ISNEILIGGISQEL
+361 VSNEITISTKDKKDMLDNHRQL
-375 VERHHDLQK
+375 NDLCHEMDK
-384 LCKELDP
+384 
-391 TRSTTIAHVSH
+391 TRLTTLACYAMC
-402 TPTDGPMHHITDL
+402 GPFNRSAHITDMVSWNL
-415 ESYNHYFGWYGGK
+415 YLGWYVPGFILNDLWMGF
-428 IEDNGPWL
+428 
-436 DKFHA
+436 FHLCF
-441 EHPDICLGVSEYGCE
+441 PNRPFGYSEYGAE
-456 GIINWHSSTPQ
+456 GMPNLHSTHPHRG
-467 CKDYTEEYQAVYH
+467 DHTEEYQAKYH
-480 EYMAQAFEDRP
+480 EYMLRCFKRHP
-491 WIWASHVW
+491 WMWATHVW
-499 NMFDFG
+499 NMFDF
-505 CAARNE
+505 AADARDQ
-511 GGVAGR
+511 GGEPGM
-517 NNKGLVTIDRKTRK
+517 NHKGLVTFDRKTKK
-531 DSFYLYQAY
+531 DSFYLYKA
-540 WTKDPMVHINGRRYA
+540 WWSDEAFVHICSKRFVERTGSTA
-555 QRAGETTEVK
+555 TVK
-565 VYSNQDC
+565 VYSNQS
-572 VTLYLNGK
+572 
-580 EVGTQQAHR
+580 
-589 VFHFTVALAEG
+589 TVALYVNGNKVGEQTG
-600 FNTLLAVAGSAK
+600 EHVFTFKVPLNGELHIQAVAGDRTDESVIRHV
-612 DSITLEKVEKEPACY
+612 DTPN
-627 TLPEFN
+627 PEYKLHKTKSKS
-633 ERQEGVANW
+633 ANW
-642 FKQMGSLDLES
+642 
-653 PMEFPEGYYNIKD
+653 
-666 SMAELAKNEEAFAI
+666 
-680 VAKAVKL
+680 V
-687 VTNFDLKPGQ
+687 
-697 GMWSMMSGMSPEHMS
+697 
-712 GMISTDL
+712 
-719 LGDKFLPSLNAQL
+719 
-732 IKIKK
+732 

>member
-57 FNTASH
+57 FNTVSH

-135 RDVSLMVVSKNHFA
+135 RDVSLMVVSKNHFT

-238 TTRFGVRSFKVD
+238 TTRFGVRNFKVD

-348 IQNYNHPSIMFWG
+348 IQNYNHPCIVCWG
-361 ISNEILIGGISQEL
+361 VSNEITISTKDKKDMLDNHRQL
-375 VERHHDLQK
+375 NDLCHEMDK
-384 LCKELDP
+384 
-391 TRSTTIAHVSH
+391 TRLTTLACYAMC
-402 TPTDGPMHHITDL
+402 GPFNRSAHITDMVSWNL
-415 ESYNHYFGWYGGK
+415 YLGWYVPGFILNDLWMGF
-428 IEDNGPWL
+428 
-436 DKFHA
+436 FHLCF
-441 EHPDICLGVSEYGCE
+441 PNRPFGYSEYGAE
-456 GIINWHSSTPQ
+456 GMPNLHSTRPHRG
-467 CKDYTEEYQAVYH
+467 DHTEEYQAKYH
-480 EYMAQAFEDRP
+480 EYMLRCFKRHP
-491 WIWASHVW
+491 WMWATHVW
-499 NMFDFG
+499 NMFDF
-505 CAARNE
+505 AADARDQ
-511 GGVAGR
+511 GGEPGM
-517 NNKGLVTIDRKTRK
+517 NHKGLVTFDRKTKK
-531 DSFYLYQAY
+531 DSFYLYKA
-540 WTKDPMVHINGRRYA
+540 WWSDEAFVHICSKRFVERTGSTA
-555 QRAGETTEVK
+555 TVK
-565 VYSNQDC
+565 VYSNQS
-572 VTLYLNGK
+572 
-580 EVGTQQAHR
+580 
-589 VFHFTVALAEG
+589 TVALYVNGNKVGEQTG
-600 FNTLLAVAGSAK
+600 EHVFTFKVPLNGELHIQAVAGDRTDESVIRHV
-612 DSITLEKVEKEPACY
+612 DTPN
-627 TLPEFN
+627 PEYKLHKTKSKS
-633 ERQEGVANW
+633 ANW
-642 FKQMGSLDLES
+642 
-653 PMEFPEGYYNIKD
+653 
-666 SMAELAKNEEAFAI
+666 
-680 VAKAVKL
+680 V
-687 VTNFDLKPGQ
+687 
-697 GMWSMMSGMSPEHMS
+697 
-712 GMISTDL
+712 
-719 LGDKFLPSLNAQL
+719 
-732 IKIKK
+732 